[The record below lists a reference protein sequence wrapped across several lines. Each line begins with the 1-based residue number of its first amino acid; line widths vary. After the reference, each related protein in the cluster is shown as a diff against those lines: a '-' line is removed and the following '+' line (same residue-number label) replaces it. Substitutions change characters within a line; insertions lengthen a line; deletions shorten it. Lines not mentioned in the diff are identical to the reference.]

1 MQMKFSGEDLAL
13 GHIPPSHTDSDIF
26 IHFRNANVLHLG
38 DTFFNGMYPYI
49 DGGTGGSIG
58 GMIAAAD
65 KTLAMAD
72 NDTKIVPGHGP
83 LGNKADLVKFRDMLS
98 TVRDRLQKLNSS
110 GKSVEEAVA
119 AKPLADLDPVWG
131 KALFNGDAFVRIVY
145 TAF

>member
-1 MQMKFSGEDLAL
+1 MTPRSSLDTARWGIKPDLA
-13 GHIPPSHTDSDIF
+13 
-26 IHFRNANVLHLG
+26 
-38 DTFFNGMYPYI
+38 
-49 DGGTGGSIG
+49 
-58 GMIAAAD
+58 
-65 KTLAMAD
+65 
-72 NDTKIVPGHGP
+72 
-83 LGNKADLVKFRDMLS
+83 KFQGMLS